1 MGGTS
6 DLDSR
11 DKKRRILN
19 YDHKQKQLRSKSV
32 GANPLLRGRNG
43 RILNQS
49 SVNALDKRCRRL
61 SGYSVDN
68 NEEDESET
76 VVSSG
81 SQFSRANSSTT
92 SNNYEVTNN
101 LRSRVYT
108 LNLKISCQQL
118 TITKI
123 LKYIT
128 ILAILVGIVIMVVV
142 EKHKIPYSRHV
153 TSKSISAAEH
163 LQNWQQGQANRNGH
177 TSSRYQLRNMLSSSI
192 VGGEGRSD
200 ENNLEWYPKGN
211 PLAYQYLNE
220 EEALQSNK
228 HQHQRRQLPGQQQ
241 RELPQLN
248 GFNDPKTVEFRDQ
261 IPYAKSFD
269 KNAEHDVHVNAWDNL
284 GTASQAGQVVYMGND
299 GQQQQQVVEG
309 GLEGSVFQQ
318 PFNPQVNNELEG
330 GQQQINL
337 EWVDGGTD
345 QVQGWDQQ
353 QQQLPPPPPQQPQDD
368 NNDAAWTADEV
379 ASALADNVRQPGEQQ
394 QGQQFQEEQMPVG
407 QDLNMQQ
414 QQQIVASTGQEVGEA
429 VPPSEQYWDAAIA
442 DLQNQINQV
451 EAQAGE
457 LQQPDPLPLNQQGG
471 VDNFEQPPGHAGD
484 ITQGGEMQQAGL
496 AAVDSELIHHPIETM
511 KHLKEEFM
519 NSAEDVGQQQQTAE
533 GGTQFI
539 EGDTTQQVFFPVAHN
554 DDPSP
559 PQATSDSPQLPQV
572 ELPAT
577 MTSYNIENCFHA
589 VSAFRYTI
597 FFFVYEAK
605 SDSFVVIHNIK
616 GCDFGCQRIFRVAS
630 VISYGL
636 RKHMPDRFQG
646 QESDDLVLM
655 ISTGDAPRVKNSCLG
670 VGPSASENYCGSVD
684 FAPIFQSGSVFVD
697 PKYLPSMIAFPV
709 PVRPHLPCFDEWQI
723 EETLCQ
729 DLQPK
734 LDFEDNQV
742 KTGLVYGKE
751 LGIITDQNLNLNHGN
766 NYWDHLIP
774 QVIWRGTDF
783 VFLHT
788 LYPEMRGATYS
799 DDIAPKAD
807 EIGGLEQFV
816 NEFDKKQ
823 WAIQTLWDMSEKL
836 LPRWRGVLMTSEA
849 ELEAEQAEKG
859 IDDGNSETG
868 GAGIRSYGDT
878 GKKILPWVNIKF
890 ANINDGGKKVP
901 ASEHEEYKLL
911 SELGI
916 SVIGDYVNMIEQA
929 KYKYHIDLGGGGGTT
944 WTVSISLS
952 SHLFNN
958 KSYNFQ
964 LTSQLYL
971 LPPLLTTGYD

>member
-1 MGGTS
+1 MVKEKERNPYHGG
-6 DLDSR
+6 
-11 DKKRRILN
+11 
-19 YDHKQKQLRSKSV
+19 
-32 GANPLLRGRNG
+32 G

-61 SGYSVDN
+61 SGYSV
-68 NEEDESET
+68 EEDDGIET
-76 VVSSG
+76 VMSSN
-81 SQFSRANSSTT
+81 SQLSRGISSTT
-92 SNNYEVTNN
+92 NSISNNNYDSQ
-101 LRSRVYT
+101 RPRVYT

-118 TITKI
+118 TITKC

-128 ILAILVGIVIMVVV
+128 ILAILVGIVIMVIL
-142 EKHKIPYSRHV
+142 EKHKIPYNRHINL
-153 TSKSISAAEH
+153 KSISAAEH
-163 LQNWQQGQANRNGH
+163 LHNWQQGQANRNNGH
-177 TSSRYQLRNMLSSSI
+177 TSSRYNGLRNMLSSST
-192 VGGEGRSD
+192 VGEGEGRSS
-200 ENNLEWYPKGN
+200 EWYPKGN
-211 PLAYQYLNE
+211 PLAYQYLNK
-220 EEALQSNK
+220 EAVQSNT
-228 HQHQRRQLPGQQQ
+228 HQRRQLPGQQQ

-248 GFNDPKTVEFRDQ
+248 GFNDPKTVEFREQ

-269 KNAEHDVHVNAWDNL
+269 KNAEHDVHVNAWDSL
-284 GTASQAGQVVYMGND
+284 GTASQAGQVIYMGNQD
-299 GQQQQQVVEG
+299 GQQQQQQVVEG

-318 PFNPQVNNELEG
+318 PFNPQVNNEQEG

-337 EWVDGGTD
+337 EWVDGGTN

-353 QQQLPPPPPQQPQDD
+353 QQQQQQPPPPPPPQDD

-379 ASALADNVRQPGEQQ
+379 ASALADNVRQPVIEE

-407 QDLNMQQ
+407 QDTMQQ
-414 QQQIVASTGQEVGEA
+414 QQQIVASTGQEAGEA

-457 LQQPDPLPLNQQGG
+457 LQQPDPLPLNQDGG
-471 VDNFEQPPGHAGD
+471 IDNFEQPPGHAGD
-484 ITQGGEMQQAGL
+484 ITQGGAMQQAGL
-496 AAVDSELIHHPIETM
+496 AEVDSELIHHPIETM

-519 NSAEDVGQQQQTAE
+519 HSAEDVGQLQQQIVE
-533 GGTQFI
+533 GETQFT

-554 DDPSP
+554 EDPAP
-559 PQATSDSPQLPQV
+559 PLDLPAEAAVTSDSPQLPQV

-636 RKHMPDRFQG
+636 RKHMPERFQG

-684 FAPIFQSGSVFVD
+684 FAPILQSGSVFVD
-697 PKYLPSMIAFPV
+697 TKYLPSMIAFPM

-734 LDFEDNQV
+734 IDFEDNQV

-766 NYWDHLIP
+766 NYWDHLIH
-774 QVIWRGTDF
+774 QVVWRGTDF

-799 DDIAPKAD
+799 DDIAPKED

-816 NEFDKKQ
+816 NEFDKRQ
-823 WAIQTLWDMSEKL
+823 WAIQTLWDMGEKL
-836 LPRWRGVLMTSEA
+836 LPRWRGVLLTSEA
-849 ELEAEQAEKG
+849 ELEADQAEKG
-859 IDDGNSETG
+859 IDDGNSEIG
-868 GAGIRSYGDT
+868 GAGLRSYGDT
-878 GKKILPWVNIKF
+878 SKKILPWVNIKF

-901 ASEHEEYKLL
+901 ASEHEDYKLL

-916 SVIGDYVNMIEQA
+916 SVIGDYVNMTQQA

-944 WTVSISLS
+944 WTVSAIAST
-952 SHLFNN
+952 NI
-958 KSYNFQ
+958 
-964 LTSQLYL
+964 
-971 LPPLLTTGYD
+971 